1 MWKWVTGSFV
11 CVAALWIGLWFYAQ
25 KQVDAAAETFQLQE
39 HRVGRDWSCAEPNRT
54 GFLVYLLRSCAGAQL
69 STAAGDA
76 LKLAKLQGSWTALQP
91 NSVLAEVTAPLEF
104 HIGALS
110 GTISWAN
117 ADSRLGGIINQ
128 NLRSDT
134 AITMFSGLINTPQ
147 GSQSLQIEQFGLSLK
162 PGVLKENDNVL
173 PIDLTLDGVKN
184 PIVAQIFGT
193 QEAVSLKV
201 TATVDH
207 LDMSKAGTL
216 PQVFDRWRQKSGEI
230 KITRFELLAGELTV
244 RATGTLGLDSQ
255 HRLAGTLDA
264 EVSGANGVLTGL
276 GLSPK
281 SSLIGKLIS
290 GVLSGKIENGKLKG
304 AAVPLRFKDGQVLL
318 GTIPLPFKVEPVY

>member
-1 MWKWVTGSFV
+1 MWKWLSGSIV

-25 KQVDAAAETFQLQE
+25 NQVDAAAANFQLRE
-39 HRVGRDWSCAEPNRT
+39 HKVVRDWSCAELNRT
-54 GFLVYLLRSCAGAQL
+54 GFLVSLLRFCAGVQL
-69 STAAGDA
+69 STGAGDA
-76 LKLAKLQGSWTALQP
+76 LKLAKLQGSWTTLQP

-104 HIGALS
+104 HFGALS
-110 GTISWAN
+110 GAASWAN
-117 ADSRLGGIINQ
+117 AESRLGGIITQ

-147 GSQSLQIEQFGLSLK
+147 GSQSLQIEQFGLSLM

-173 PIDLTLDGVKN
+173 QIDLTLAGVKN
-184 PIVAQIFGT
+184 PIVTQIFGT
-193 QEAVSLKV
+193 QDSVSLKLA
-201 TATVDH
+201 ATVDH
-207 LDMSKAGTL
+207 LDMSKATTL
-216 PQVFDRWRQKSGEI
+216 PQVLDRWRQKSGEI
-230 KITRFELLAGELTV
+230 KITRLELLAGELNAS
-244 RATGTLGLDSQ
+244 ATGTLGLDGQ

-318 GTIPLPFKVEPVY
+318 GTIPLPFKLEPVY